1 MALEEKITKAVLS
14 AIKYLETSKDF
25 LTENN
30 QDALE
35 NQVWKASAEVEYALF
50 LFSILRQN
58 EHQSHSWK
66 VDLKSKELEVAPVIA
81 STQELLEKAK
91 TGFESGDLLEAH
103 KNMWVARGYL
113 LKVQGFLEKKRK

>member
-1 MALEEKITKAVLS
+1 MALEKKVTKALLS
-14 AIKYLETSKDF
+14 AIKHLETSKDF
-25 LTENN
+25 LPENN
-30 QDALE
+30 QDELA

-58 EHQSHSWK
+58 EDQSHSWK

-91 TGFESGDLLEAH
+91 TSFESGDLLEAH
-103 KNMWVARGYL
+103 KNMWIARGYL
-113 LKVQGFLEKKRK
+113 LKVQSFLEKKRK